1 MRKAIFMD
9 IGGHEGQTVDVV
21 LDSNWTFAH
30 IYSFEPDPKY
40 AIYRNRNFNKTS
52 GDRKSV
58 V

>member
-52 GDRKSV
+52 GPAN
-58 V
+58 